1 MYLGKLNVKHKM
13 QIRTLRQTH
22 CDSAYCN
29 ALFKYFKSVIMEL
42 AVVIHDTNPN
52 MVARFISMDDKAKV
66 IICVFIVI
74 VDIKLLMFLLV
85 LLLLLLMAVL
95 LLILLFLLL
104 F

>member
-1 MYLGKLNVKHKM
+1 MKHKM

-29 ALFKYFKSVIMEL
+29 ALFKYLKSVIMEL
-42 AVVIHDTNPN
+42 AVVIYDTNPN
-52 MVARFISMDDKAKV
+52 IVARFISMDDKAKV
-66 IICVFIVI
+66 IICVFIVNI
-74 VDIKLLMFLLV
+74 VDIKFLMFLLV
-85 LLLLLLMAVL
+85 SVLLLLMAVL